1 MYGSNG
7 VEFMNSEN
15 VHAISVANLL
25 EKAADRWPD
34 SPSVT
39 YGEHT
44 YTWVQTRERC
54 QRLAFALTNLGV
66 RAGERVA
73 YLGYNSHWCF
83 ELFFASPM
91 AGAVTVPVNF
101 RLSQGE
107 MIECVQDAEPK
118 VLLVDRHHIEHARA
132 IRRECPWLET
142 LIYAGEGA
150 APDGFLSCEE
160 LLSSAEQR
168 ELQPSGNDDTLVIF
182 YTGGTTGRSKGVMLT
197 HINLFTNALG
207 GIPLYRLVERE
218 THLLAGPMFHTAAG
232 SRVYTATMMGTHTVI
247 LAKFDVLETMQTVEK
262 HCINTMQIVPTMLQ
276 LMLDHPRFSEF
287 DLSSLRMIT
296 YGASPIPVA
305 LLERALTL
313 LPTVSFAQSYGM
325 TEASPVVT
333 VLDGDDHSLEA
344 ARLSRLESVGRAV
357 FHNQVRIV
365 NAERQALGVGEVGE
379 IAVKGASIMKGYWRA
394 PELTSA
400 VLEDGWYYTGDSG
413 YLDEDGYLFLVGR
426 IKDMI
431 VSGGENV
438 YPIEIENILS
448 RHPDI
453 KECAVVGVPHET
465 WGESVHAVVRLAV
478 QAVGSESDIIDYCR
492 ERIAHYKCPTGVTF
506 MEQPLPVSAVN
517 KILKSELRKM
527 ISTGAE

>member
-1 MYGSNG
+1 MLAESAYA
-7 VEFMNSEN
+7 V
-15 VHAISVANLL
+15 SVVNLL
-25 EKAADRWPD
+25 EKAAGRWPD

-39 YGEHT
+39 YEGYS
-44 YTWVQTRERC
+44 YTWIETYERC
-54 QRLAFALTNLGV
+54 QRLARALANQGV
-66 RAGERVA
+66 GPGARVA

-83 ELFFASPM
+83 ELFFAAPM
-91 AGAVTVPVNF
+91 AGAVAVPVNF
-101 RLSQGE
+101 RLSEGE
-107 MIECVQDAEPK
+107 MIECVEDAEPT
-118 VLLVDRHHIEHARA
+118 VLLVDSHHVEHAGAISRA
-132 IRRECPWLET
+132 CPRLET
-142 LIYAGEGA
+142 LVYSGEGA
-150 APDGFLSCEE
+150 VPEGFLSHEE
-160 LLSSAEQR
+160 LFLSAVET
-168 ELQPSGNDDTLVIF
+168 ELQPSGNDDTLIIF

-207 GIPLYRLVERE
+207 GIPFYRLIERE

-247 LAKFDVLETMQTVEK
+247 LSRFDVLDTMRTVES
-262 HCINTMQIVPTMLQ
+262 HLINTMQVVPTMLQ
-276 LMLDHPRFSEF
+276 LMFDHPRFAEF

-305 LLERALTL
+305 LMERALKL

-333 VLDGDDHSLEA
+333 VLDGEDHSLEA
-344 ARLSRLESVGRAV
+344 ARLPRLESVGRAV

-365 NAERQALGVGEVGE
+365 NVERQVLGVGEVGE

-400 VLEDGWYYTGDSG
+400 VLQDGWYYTGDSG

-453 KECAVVGVPHET
+453 KESAVIGVPHKK
-465 WGESVHAVVRLAV
+465 WGESVHAVVRLADD
-478 QAVGSESDIIDYCR
+478 AVVSKDDIIRYCR

-527 ISTGAE
+527 ISDGNE

>member
-1 MYGSNG
+1 MLAESADF
-7 VEFMNSEN
+7 V
-15 VHAISVANLL
+15 SVVNLL
-25 EKAADRWPD
+25 EKAAGRWPD

-39 YGEHT
+39 YEGYS
-44 YTWVQTRERC
+44 YTWGETYERC
-54 QRLAFALTNLGV
+54 QRLAQVLANQSVGPGD
-66 RAGERVA
+66 RIA

-83 ELFFASPM
+83 ELLFAAPM

-101 RLSQGE
+101 RLSEGE
-107 MIECVQDAEPK
+107 MIECIEDADPG
-118 VLLVDRHHIEHARA
+118 VLVVDSHHVEHARA
-132 IRRECPWLET
+132 INRAYPRLET
-142 LIYAGEGA
+142 LVYAGAGA
-150 APDGFLSCEE
+150 APEGFLNHEE
-160 LLSSAEQR
+160 LLLSAGGAD
-168 ELQPSGNDDTLVIF
+168 LQPSGNNDTLIIF

-197 HINLFTNALG
+197 HINLFINALG
-207 GIPLYRLVERE
+207 SIPFYRLVELE
-218 THLLAGPMFHTAAG
+218 THLLAGPMFHAAAG

-247 LAKFDVLETMQTVEK
+247 LSRFDVLDTMQAVET
-262 HCINTMQIVPTMLQ
+262 HRINTMQVVPTMLQ
-276 LMLDHPRFSEF
+276 LMFDHPRFAEF

-305 LLERALTL
+305 LMERVLRL
-313 LPTVSFAQSYGM
+313 LPSVSFVQSYGM

-333 VLDGDDHSLEA
+333 VLDSDDHSLET
-344 ARLSRLESVGRAV
+344 ARLPRLESVGRTV
-357 FHNQVRIV
+357 FHNQVRIM
-365 NAERQALGVGEVGE
+365 NAERQVLGVGEVGE

-394 PELTSA
+394 PELTSS
-400 VLEDGWYYTGDSG
+400 VLQDGWYYTGDSG

-453 KECAVVGVPHET
+453 KECAVIGVPHEK
-465 WGESVHAVVRLAV
+465 WGESVYAVVRLTDEAV
-478 QAVGSESDIIDYCR
+478 VSEDDIICYCR

-517 KILKSELRKM
+517 KILKSELRKR
-527 ISTGAE
+527 ISGSNE